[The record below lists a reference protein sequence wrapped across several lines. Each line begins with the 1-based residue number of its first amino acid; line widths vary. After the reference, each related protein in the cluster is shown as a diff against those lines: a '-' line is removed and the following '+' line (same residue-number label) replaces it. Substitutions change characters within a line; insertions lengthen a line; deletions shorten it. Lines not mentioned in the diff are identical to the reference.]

1 MSSALPFL
9 LSHLPKMITDL
20 RPDEVVSRLRA
31 EIDRL
36 RHRARSAE

>member
-31 EIDRL
+31 EIDRF
-36 RHRARSAE
+36 RHEGQVL